1 MNGMNVFA
9 YTTQL
14 YLRSKYIFMR
24 CFNYLWVVLFVA
36 VCACGQ
42 KASAPGE
49 QPGNTA
55 TGTTPNT
62 GEAEAKQLRFACAI
76 SNGMKGDSLFFDI
89 SADRKKL
96 SNLTFKG
103 YWRCSGT
110 LTQERAA
117 GPKGSFDVVNN
128 KVDGAIAEPPGGG
141 ATSWRFELHTT
152 LDGNKATGTFRM
164 NINNLGC
171 DSYVLKFEGTGR

>member
-1 MNGMNVFA
+1 MKIFNQLFLLVLVFA
-9 YTTQL
+9 VGSCDQRKADPGAQTQTG
-14 YLRSKYIFMR
+14 
-24 CFNYLWVVLFVA
+24 A
-36 VCACGQ
+36 VTETV
-42 KASAPGE
+42 P
-49 QPGNTA
+49 
-55 TGTTPNT
+55 
-62 GEAEAKQLRFACAI
+62 EAKELIFSCPI
-76 SNGMKGDSLFFDI
+76 SNGMKGDSLFFTI

-96 SNLTFKG
+96 SDLMFKG

-117 GPKGSFDVVNN
+117 GPKGSFDVVND
-128 KVDGAIAEPPGGG
+128 KIDGVISEPPGGG
-141 ATSWRFELHTT
+141 STSWRFELHTT